1 MAPPSRL
8 GGQVHVAATRLGVSL
23 DFGVASRMSKHARDW
38 SGSDS
43 YCAHFERNLSVEL
56 YHIVWYSSRH
66 TSRSKQSINLRVT
79 QSQPLRLPRACAFF
93 LPFSCIDADPP
104 QHSISAGASL
114 GLGRGAISSEVAAQ
128 CSRFPALVGREGKA
142 APQGALEYTHTRVC
156 SKRAAPDP
164 AHVPAAVAVGG
175 ADEPAS
181 PSIRQPT
188 NKQVLAEVW
197 ELARA
202 VLLAGRPNLIE
213 RHGAARWYHVRCPSR
228 NSPKATKGGDP
239 RLV

>member
-8 GGQVHVAATRLGVSL
+8 GGQVHVAPTWLGVSL
-23 DFGVASRMSKHARDW
+23 HFGVASWMSKHARDW

-142 APQGALEYTHTRVC
+142 APQGALEYTHKSLQQAR
-156 SKRAAPDP
+156 SSRPSPRA
-164 AHVPAAVAVGG
+164 
-175 ADEPAS
+175 S
-181 PSIRQPT
+181 CR
-188 NKQVLAEVW
+188 
-197 ELARA
+197 R
-202 VLLAGRPNLIE
+202 R
-213 RHGAARWYHVRCPSR
+213 RRRR
-228 NSPKATKGGDP
+228 
-239 RLV
+239 